1 MSGEN
6 KDPVIISSNIVDD
19 ENENFEFIPIS
30 GDDLNNINFKVP
42 EVLPILTLKNTV
54 LFPGVIIPI
63 TVGRDKSI
71 KLIKD
76 HHKTTRIVGVVS
88 QKDAGIEE
96 PTVEDLNNI
105 GTIAIILKMFRLPDG
120 NTTVIIQGKRRFKI
134 DEVVSTEPYITAKVT
149 ELKESR
155 IDKKDRNINALLDSI
170 KEIANKFIQLSPNIP
185 SEAIGAL
192 RNINDPIFL
201 VHFISSNLGVSL
213 QEKQSILEISDF
225 KERAEKVLSYV
236 TKDLQ
241 LLEMKTEIQN
251 KARQEIDKQQREYFI
266 QQQIKAFQDEL
277 GHETPDREIAN
288 MKERASKKQWAEYV
302 AKHFQKEMEKIQRIN
317 PMSPEFGT
325 QMNYLQLLLDLP
337 WNEKSKD
344 NFDLKHAKQILDE
357 DHYGLDKIKDRI
369 LEYLAV
375 IKLKG
380 NMKSPI
386 LCLYGPPGVGKTSL
400 GKSIARAI
408 GRKYVRMS
416 IGGLHDEAEI
426 RGHRKTYIGAMPG
439 RIIQNIKKGGTNNPV
454 MVLDEIDK
462 VGRDFRGDP
471 SSALLEVLDPEQN
484 SAFYDNYLELDYD
497 LSNVLFIATANTLD
511 TIQPALLDR
520 LEIIEITGYTLEEK
534 IQIAKKYLIPK
545 QRSDHGLKTKDI
557 SISDK
562 VLELIINDYTRESG
576 VRGLEKRIAALA
588 RSFAM
593 RIVLDKKANRV
604 VSEEDVL
611 KILGA
616 KKIEHDTY
624 QNNEVAGVVTGLAWT
639 QSGGEIL
646 FVESR
651 LTRGS
656 GKLTLTG
663 QLGDIM
669 KESAVTALTYL
680 KSQAALL
687 NINPRLF
694 DKYDIHIHVPAGAV
708 QKDGPSAGVTMLT
721 SLASVYTQRKVKPK
735 LAMTGEITLR
745 GKVLPIG
752 GVKEKILAAKRAG
765 ITDILLCEAN
775 RKDVDEIN
783 STYLKGLNF
792 HFVENMMDVLK
803 IALLKEKVTD
813 PIEFKIEEIHKTKPL
828 NK

>member
-1 MSGEN
+1 MSGDN
-6 KDPVIISSNIVDD
+6 KDPVIITSNIIDD

-30 GDDLNNINFKVP
+30 GDDLSNSNIIVP
-42 EVLPILTLKNTV
+42 DVLPILPLRNTV

-76 HHKTTRIVGVVS
+76 HHKTTKIVGVVS
-88 QKDAGIEE
+88 QKDGSIEE
-96 PTVEDLNNI
+96 PTVDDLNNV
-105 GTIAIILKMFRLPDG
+105 GTVAVILKMFRLPDG
-120 NTTVIIQGKRRFKI
+120 NTTVIIQGKKRFRI
-134 DEVVSTEPYITAKVT
+134 NEVVNTEPYITAKVV
-149 ELKESR
+149 ELKENK
-155 IDKKDRNINALLDSI
+155 IDKKDREISALLDSI

-185 SEAIGAL
+185 SEAVGAL

-213 QEKQSILEISDF
+213 QEKQAILEIADF

-266 QQQIKAFQDEL
+266 QQQIKAFQEEL
-277 GHETPDREIAN
+277 GHESPDKEIAN
-288 MKERASKKQWAEYV
+288 MKERGAKKQWAEYV

-337 WNEKSKD
+337 WSEKSKD
-344 NFDLKHAKQILDE
+344 NFDLKHAKKILDE

-375 IKLKG
+375 LKLKG

-462 VGRDFRGDP
+462 VGRDNRGDP

-484 SAFYDNYLELDYD
+484 ATFYDNYIELDYD
-497 LSNVLFIATANTLD
+497 LSNVLFIATANSLD

-520 LEIIEITGYTLEEK
+520 LEIIEINGYTQEEK
-534 IQIAKKYLIPK
+534 VQIAKKYLVPK
-545 QRSDHGLKTKDI
+545 QRTDHGLKVKDFTI
-557 SISDK
+557 NDK
-562 VLELIINDYTRESG
+562 VLEIIINDYTRESG

-588 RSFAM
+588 RAFAM
-593 RIVLDKKANRV
+593 RIVMDKKANRS
-604 VSEEDVL
+604 VSEDDVV
-611 KILGA
+611 KVLGA
-616 KKIEHDTY
+616 KKVEHDSY
-624 QNNEVAGVVTGLAWT
+624 QNNEVAGVVTGLAYT
-639 QSGGEIL
+639 QVGGEIL
-646 FVESR
+646 FIESR
-651 LTRGS
+651 LTRGT

-663 QLGDIM
+663 QLGDVM

-680 KSQAALL
+680 KSQADTLK
-687 NINPRLF
+687 IDHRLF

-708 QKDGPSAGVTMLT
+708 PKDGPSAGVTMLT
-721 SLASVYTQRKVKPK
+721 SLASVFTQRKVKAK

-765 ITDILLCEAN
+765 ITDIILCQAN
-775 RKDVDEIN
+775 KKDIDEI
-783 STYLKGLNF
+783 SASYLKGLNF
-792 HFVENMMDVLK
+792 HFVENMMDVIK
-803 IALLKEKVTD
+803 VALLKDKVTNAM
-813 PIEFKIEEIHKTKPL
+813 EFKLEEVKTK
-828 NK
+828 

>member
-1 MSGEN
+1 MSNDN
-6 KDPVIISSNIVDD
+6 KEPVIISSNIIDD
-19 ENENFEFIPIS
+19 ENESFEFIPIS
-30 GDDLNNINFKVP
+30 GDDLSNTNIKVP

-76 HHKTTRIVGVVS
+76 HHKTTKIVGVVS
-88 QKDAGIEE
+88 QKDANVEE
-96 PTVEDLNNI
+96 PTVEDLNTI
-105 GTIAIILKMFRLPDG
+105 GTVAVILKMFRLPDG
-120 NTTVIIQGKRRFKI
+120 NTTVIIQGKKRFQI
-134 DEVVSTEPYITAKVT
+134 NEVVTTEPYITAKVS
-149 ELKESR
+149 ELKESK
-155 IDKKDRNINALLDSI
+155 IDKKDREISALLDSI
-170 KEIANKFIQLSPNIP
+170 KEIANKFIALSPNIP
-185 SEAIGAL
+185 SEAVGAL

-213 QEKQSILEISDF
+213 LEKQSILEIADF
-225 KERAEKVLSYV
+225 KERAEKVLNLV

-288 MKERASKKQWAEYV
+288 MKERAAKKQWAEYV

-337 WNEKSKD
+337 WSEKSKD
-344 NFDLKHAKQILDE
+344 NFDLKHAKKILDE
-357 DHYGLDKIKDRI
+357 DHYGLEKIKDRI

-375 IKLKG
+375 LKLKG

-439 RIIQNIKKGGTNNPV
+439 RIVQNIKKGGTNNPV

-462 VGRDFRGDP
+462 IGRDHRGDP

-484 SAFYDNYLELDYD
+484 STFYDNYLELDYD
-497 LSNVLFIATANTLD
+497 LSNVLFIATANSLD

-520 LEIIEITGYTLEEK
+520 LEIIEINGYTQEEK
-534 IQIAKKYLIPK
+534 VQIAKKYLIPK
-545 QRSDHGLKTKDI
+545 QRTDHGLKVKDFAI
-557 SISDK
+557 GDK
-562 VLELIINDYTRESG
+562 VLETIINEYTRESG
-576 VRGLEKRIAALA
+576 VRGLEKRIAALTRA
-588 RSFAM
+588 FAM
-593 RIVLDKKANRV
+593 RIVMDKKANRS
-604 VSEEDVL
+604 VSEEDVV
-611 KILGA
+611 KVLGA
-616 KKIEHDTY
+616 KKIEHDSY
-624 QNNEVAGVVTGLAWT
+624 HNNDTAGVVTGLAWT
-639 QSGGEIL
+639 QVGGEIL
-646 FVESR
+646 FIESR
-651 LTRGS
+651 LTPGN

-663 QLGDIM
+663 QLGDVM
-669 KESAVTALTYL
+669 KESAITALTYL
-680 KSQAALL
+680 KSKSEDL
-687 NINPRLF
+687 NIDYKIF
-694 DKYDIHIHVPAGAV
+694 EKYDIHIHVPAGAV
-708 QKDGPSAGVTMLT
+708 PKDGPSAGVTMLT
-721 SLASVYTQRKVKPK
+721 SLASVFTQRKVKDK

-752 GVKEKILAAKRAG
+752 GVKEKI
-765 ITDILLCEAN
+765 
-775 RKDVDEIN
+775 
-783 STYLKGLNF
+783 KG
-792 HFVENMMDVLK
+792 E
-803 IALLKEKVTD
+803 
-813 PIEFKIEEIHKTKPL
+813 
-828 NK
+828 

>member
-1 MSGEN
+1 MSGDN
-6 KDPVIISSNIVDD
+6 KEPVIISSNIIDD
-19 ENENFEFIPIS
+19 ENESFEFIPIS
-30 GDDLNNINFKVP
+30 GDDLGNKDIKVP

-76 HHKTTRIVGVVS
+76 HHKTTKIVGVVS
-88 QKDAGIEE
+88 QKDANIEE
-96 PTVEDLNNI
+96 PNVNDLNTI
-105 GTIAIILKMFRLPDG
+105 GTVAVILKMFRLPDG
-120 NTTVIIQGKRRFKI
+120 NTTVIIQGKKRFQI
-134 DEVVSTEPYITAKVT
+134 NEVLTTEPYITARVT
-149 ELKESR
+149 ELKESK
-155 IDKKDRNINALLDSI
+155 IDKKDREIGALLDSI

-185 SEAIGAL
+185 SEAVGAL

-213 QEKQSILEISDF
+213 LEKQSILEIPDF
-225 KERAEKVLSYV
+225 KERAEKVLSFV

-277 GHETPDREIAN
+277 GHESPDREIAN
-288 MKERASKKQWAEYV
+288 MKERAAKKVWAEYV
-302 AKHFQKEMEKIQRIN
+302 AKHFQKELEKIQRLN

-337 WNEKSKD
+337 WSEKSKD
-344 NFDLKHAKQILDE
+344 NFDLKHAKKILDE

-400 GKSIARAI
+400 GKSIAKAI

-462 VGRDFRGDP
+462 VGRDHRGDP

-484 SAFYDNYLELDYD
+484 STFYDNYLELDYD
-497 LSNVLFIATANTLD
+497 LSNVLFIATANSLD
-511 TIQPALLDR
+511 SIQPALLDR
-520 LEIIEITGYTLEEK
+520 LEIIEINGYTLEEK
-534 IQIAKKYLIPK
+534 VQIAKKYLLPK
-545 QRSDHGLKTKDI
+545 QRSDHGLKVKDFA
-557 SISDK
+557 ISDK

-576 VRGLEKRIAALA
+576 VRGLEKRVASLA
-588 RSFAM
+588 RAFAM
-593 RIVLDKKANRV
+593 RIVMDKKANRSV
-604 VSEEDVL
+604 TEDDVL
-611 KILGA
+611 KVLGS
-616 KKIEHDTY
+616 KKIEHDEY
-624 QNNEVAGVVTGLAWT
+624 QNNEIAGVVTGLAWT
-639 QSGGEIL
+639 SVGGEIL
-646 FVESR
+646 FIESR
-651 LTRGS
+651 LTKGS

-663 QLGDIM
+663 QLGDVM

-680 KSQAALL
+680 KSKAEEL
-687 NINPRLF
+687 NIDYRIF

-708 QKDGPSAGVTMLT
+708 PKDGPSAGITMLT
-721 SLASVYTQRKVKPK
+721 SLASVFTQRKVKAK

-765 ITDILLCEAN
+765 ITDIILCEAN
-775 RKDVDEIN
+775 RKDIDEIN
-783 STYLKGLNF
+783 AIYLKGLNF
-792 HFVENMMDVLK
+792 HFVDKMMDVVK
-803 IALLKEKVTD
+803 VALLKDKVTNAMTFQLD
-813 PIEFKIEEIHKTKPL
+813 EPKK
-828 NK
+828 

>member
-1 MSGEN
+1 MSGDN
-6 KDPVIISSNIVDD
+6 KEPVIISSNIIDD
-19 ENENFEFIPIS
+19 ENESFEFIPIS
-30 GDDLNNINFKVP
+30 GDDLGNKDIKVP

-76 HHKTTRIVGVVS
+76 HHKTTKIVGVVS
-88 QKDAGIEE
+88 QKDANIEE
-96 PTVEDLNNI
+96 PNVNDLNTI
-105 GTIAIILKMFRLPDG
+105 GTVAVILKMFRLPDG
-120 NTTVIIQGKRRFKI
+120 NTTVIIQGKKRFQI
-134 DEVVSTEPYITAKVT
+134 NEVLTTEPYITARVT
-149 ELKESR
+149 ELKESK
-155 IDKKDRNINALLDSI
+155 IDKKDREIGALLDSI

-185 SEAIGAL
+185 SEAVGAL

-201 VHFISSNLGVSL
+201 VHVISSNLGVSL
-213 QEKQSILEISDF
+213 LEKQSILEIPDF
-225 KERAEKVLSYV
+225 KERAEKVLSFV

-277 GHETPDREIAN
+277 GHESPDREIAN
-288 MKERASKKQWAEYV
+288 MKERATKKNWAEYV
-302 AKHFQKEMEKIQRIN
+302 AKHFQKELEKIQRLN

-337 WNEKSKD
+337 WSEKSKD
-344 NFDLKHAKQILDE
+344 NFDLKHAKKILDE

-400 GKSIARAI
+400 GKSIAKAI

-462 VGRDFRGDP
+462 VGRDHRGDP

-484 SAFYDNYLELDYD
+484 STFYDNYLELDYD
-497 LSNVLFIATANTLD
+497 LSNVLFIATANSLD
-511 TIQPALLDR
+511 SIQPALLDR
-520 LEIIEITGYTLEEK
+520 LEIIEINGYTLEEK
-534 IQIAKKYLIPK
+534 VQIAKKYLLPK
-545 QRSDHGLKTKDI
+545 QRSDHGLKVKDFA
-557 SISDK
+557 ISDK

-576 VRGLEKRIAALA
+576 VRGLEKRVASLA
-588 RSFAM
+588 RAFAM
-593 RIVLDKKANRV
+593 RIVMDKKANRS

-611 KILGA
+611 KVLGS
-616 KKIEHDTY
+616 KKIEHDEY
-624 QNNEVAGVVTGLAWT
+624 QNNEIAGVVTGLAWT
-639 QSGGEIL
+639 SVGGEIL
-646 FVESR
+646 FIESR
-651 LTRGS
+651 LTKGS

-663 QLGDIM
+663 QLGDVM
-669 KESAVTALTYL
+669 KESAITALTYL
-680 KSQAALL
+680 KSKAEEL
-687 NINPRLF
+687 NIDYRIF

-708 QKDGPSAGVTMLT
+708 PKDGPSAGITMLT
-721 SLASVYTQRKVKPK
+721 SLASVFTQRKVKAK

-765 ITDILLCEAN
+765 ITDIILCEAN
-775 RKDVDEIN
+775 RKDIDEIN
-783 STYLKGLNF
+783 AIYLKGLNF
-792 HFVENMMDVLK
+792 HFVDKMMDVVK
-803 IALLKEKVTD
+803 VALLKDKVTNAMTFQLD
-813 PIEFKIEEIHKTKPL
+813 EPKK
-828 NK
+828 